1 MLMAYRCAYCLI
13 ASTDRRRP
21 MDFSSEFE
29 LDDDVIYLNH
39 AAVAPW
45 PRRTVEAV
53 MRFAEEN
60 RRRGAQNYPR
70 WNAVEQRLRKR
81 LQHLIGARSSDE
93 IALLKSTSEGLSVV
107 AEGLDWRA
115 GDNVVFP
122 AQEFPSNR
130 VVWDALHTH
139 GVAARS
145 IDLAGAPD
153 PEAALL
159 AAIDDRTRLLS
170 VSSVQYDTGLR
181 LDLARLGRACEA
193 AEVLFCVDAI
203 QSLGAVPLDVRGI
216 RADFVVADG
225 HKWLLGPE
233 GLALFYCRR
242 ELLDSLRL
250 HQFGWHMVEHLGDYD
265 RRDWAPARSAR
276 RFECGSPNMLGIH
289 ALDASLSLLA
299 DMGADRVYQ
308 KVMANS
314 NYLIEAIDRIAN
326 RYRLVTPRA
335 ADRRAGIVSF
345 VPVDGD
351 VRDIQQQLMTAG
363 VVCAVRSGA
372 IRFSPHFHTGR
383 QDLERAVLLL

>member
-1 MLMAYRCAYCLI
+1 
-13 ASTDRRRP
+13 
-21 MDFSSEFE
+21 MDFASEFE

-53 MRFAEEN
+53 ARFAEEN

-70 WNAVEQRLRKR
+70 WTAVEQRLRER
-81 LQHLIGARSSDE
+81 LQQLIGARSSDE

-107 AEGLDWRA
+107 AQGLDWRA

-130 VVWDALHTH
+130 IVWEALRSR
-139 GVAARS
+139 GVEARGV
-145 IDLAGAPD
+145 DLAGVPD

-159 AAIDDRTRLLS
+159 AATDARTRLVS

-181 LDLARLGRACEA
+181 LDLARLGRTCEA
-193 AEVLFCVDAI
+193 AEILFCVDAI
-203 QSLGAVPLDVRGI
+203 QSLGAVPVDVRGI

-289 ALDASLSLLA
+289 ALDASLSLLE
-299 DMGADRVYQ
+299 DVGVDRLHNQ
-308 KVMANS
+308 VMANS
-314 NYLIEAIDRIAN
+314 DYLIEAIDRMTN

-335 ADRRAGIVSF
+335 AARRAGIVSF
-345 VPVDGD
+345 VPLEGD
-351 VRDIQQQLMTAG
+351 VRDIHQRLMAAG
-363 VVCAVRSGA
+363 VVCAVRGGA
-372 IRFSPHFHTGR
+372 VRFSPHFHTAR
-383 QDLERAVLLL
+383 HDLERALDLL